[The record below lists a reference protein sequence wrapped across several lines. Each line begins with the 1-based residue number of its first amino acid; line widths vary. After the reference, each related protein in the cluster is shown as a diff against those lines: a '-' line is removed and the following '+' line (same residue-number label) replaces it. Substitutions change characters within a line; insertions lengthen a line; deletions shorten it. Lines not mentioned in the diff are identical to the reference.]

1 MSDGPRPN
9 NEEELI
15 GGLLENVDKINPD
28 YYCNARKWEW
38 EDEDTQET
46 QLFAGY
52 CNNRSGYKTDH
63 VGAGRCTFHGGSTGA
78 KKNNVNAAK
87 HNLYTERSNY
97 YINLAGVEQAWIDE
111 LVRSMLNDAPFTA
124 DNFQK
129 FQMLREI
136 AIDMHK
142 KRQAN
147 DYTAEEGL
155 IQENIVRDDEGD
167 PVMRDGDLVT
177 EDEENPINL
186 AYDRLDRTMTRKM
199 KELGLLD
206 DPDSQNADSRQSIA
220 EQLAQLRQDTEN
232 DNDE

>member
-1 MSDGPRPN
+1 MTEQDTPD
-9 NEEELI
+9 EEELI
-15 GGLLENVDKINPD
+15 GEPMDDVPKKDPD
-28 YYCNARKWEW
+28 FDCNARRWGW
-38 EDEDTQET
+38 EDEDEKENQY
-46 QLFAGY
+46 FKGY
-52 CNNRSGYKTDH
+52 CNNRAGYKTDH
-63 VGAGRCTFHGGSTGA
+63 VGAGRCAYHGGKSGA
-78 KKNNVNAAK
+78 PKNNVNAAK

-97 YINLAGVEQAWIDE
+97 YENLGEIEKAWVDE
-111 LVRSMLNDAPFTA
+111 LVRSMLNDAPFNA

-142 KRQAN
+142 KRGAN

-167 PVMRDGDLVT
+167 PVMRDGELVT
-177 EDEENPINL
+177 EDEENPINV

-206 DPDSQNADSRQSIA
+206 DPESQKAQSGESIA
-220 EQLAQLRQDTEN
+220 EQLAALRKEAEGD
-232 DNDE
+232 DE

>member
-1 MSDGPRPN
+1 MTDDNTPD
-9 NEEELI
+9 EEELL
-15 GGLLENVDKINPD
+15 GEPLDDVPKRDPD
-28 YYCNARKWEW
+28 YDCNARKWKW
-38 EDEDTQET
+38 EDEDEKEQ
-46 QLFAGY
+46 QLFKGY
-52 CNNRSGYKTDH
+52 CNNRAGFKTDH
-63 VGAGRCTFHGGSTGA
+63 VGAGRCKYHGGAAGA
-78 KKNNVNAAK
+78 PKNNVNAAK
-87 HNLYTERSNY
+87 HNLYTQRSSY
-97 YINLAGVEQAWIDE
+97 YENLSGKEQAWVNE

-167 PVMRDGDLVT
+167 PLMRDGELVT
-177 EDEENPINL
+177 EDEENPINVS
-186 AYDRLDRTMTRKM
+186 YDRLDRTMTRKM

-206 DPDSQNADSRQSIA
+206 DPESQKAESGQSIA
-220 EQLAQLRQDTEN
+220 EQLAALREES
-232 DNDE
+232 DE